1 MLLLLRL
8 ISGFVRD
15 IIHHRPGTFLGFS
28 PNKIAPK
35 RRRPARRAINSLLG
49 ISRIRHEP
57 RLPEPADPENAKIG
71 ITNIGMD
78 MEALLLHR
86 LTGRGIVRPL
96 NGAAVAQG

>member
-15 IIHHRPGTFLGFS
+15 IIHHRPGTVLGFS

-57 RLPEPADPENAKIG
+57 RLPEPADPENAKIDL
-71 ITNIGMD
+71 IKISMD
-78 MEALLLHR
+78 MAALLLHR

-96 NGAAVAQG
+96 RGAAVAQG